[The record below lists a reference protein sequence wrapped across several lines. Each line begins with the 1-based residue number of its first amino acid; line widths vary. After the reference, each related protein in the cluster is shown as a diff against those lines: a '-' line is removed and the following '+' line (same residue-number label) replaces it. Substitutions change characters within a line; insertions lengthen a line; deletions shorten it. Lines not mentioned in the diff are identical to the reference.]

1 MNVDRYFIKKGFGTI
16 VTGTVA
22 EGQAAIG
29 DLVEVLPNS
38 VCTKIRG
45 LQSHGKNTK
54 RIYKGDRAAVNLL
67 NMKLKNLHRGSVI
80 ATPKTINNTKKIVAR
95 INMIKNTK
103 WVLKHNQRFK
113 ITFGTDE
120 IPW

>member
-1 MNVDRYFIKKGFGTI
+1 MKKGFGTI

-22 EGQAAIG
+22 EGQAEIG

-67 NMKLKNLHRGSVI
+67 NMKLKNL
-80 ATPKTINNTKKIVAR
+80 
-95 INMIKNTK
+95 
-103 WVLKHNQRFK
+103 
-113 ITFGTDE
+113 
-120 IPW
+120 